1 MTAARIDGHEIK
13 GIYKPMLKRL
23 NLYLI
28 LYFGLILSACGG
40 STKTDDV
47 AALRELSAA
56 YTNAW
61 KLDGLDAQKAAV
73 MPLFTDDA
81 VILPSGGKF
90 ILSGTDDIH
99 SFWFPE
105 GAPVARTFVFDQT
118 VEGVTVSGDV
128 GTFHGRSVLEME
140 FDGRDVNQSATYLA
154 TARRAP
160 NGDWQF
166 SRLMWTDQP
175 QNKSTKTA
183 DAAAISEDRAAE
195 IKQAA
200 MDLFAYQLG
209 RWDSRWDIY
218 DGEGKIVRSFTG
230 VEEFK
235 PLVDDHSQMLINNVP
250 EQDQTTY
257 AMLSYNEIEHK
268 IIFLN
273 AGPRG
278 DYWIMRQDP
287 ETGTMISEPHKN
299 ADGSEVII
307 KFSTLRQTADA
318 FDVKMDI
325 SRDNGQTWQLVN
337 KQYLTRKSDN

>member
-1 MTAARIDGHEIK
+1 MSVLKSLNVILLLGFGFILTACQ
-13 GIYKPMLKRL
+13 Y
-23 NLYLI
+23 
-28 LYFGLILSACGG
+28 SAG
-40 STKTDDV
+40 DDE

-56 YTNAW
+56 YTSAW

-90 ILSGTDDIH
+90 ILSGKDDID

-105 GAPVARTFVFDQT
+105 GAPAAKTFVFDQT
-118 VEGVTVSGDV
+118 VEGVTVAGDV

-140 FDGRDVNQSATYLA
+140 YDGRDIHQEATYMA
-154 TARRAP
+154 AARRAP

-166 SRLMWTDQP
+166 SRLMWTDKP
-175 QNKSTKTA
+175 LDKPAEND
-183 DAAAISEDRAAE
+183 DASISEDRAAE

-218 DGEGKIVRSFTG
+218 DGDGNIVRSFTG

-250 EQDQTTY
+250 EQNQTTY

-287 ETGTMISEPHKN
+287 ETMTMISEPHKN
-299 ADGSEVII
+299 ADGSEVIL
-307 KFSTLRQTADA
+307 KFSTLRQTAEA
-318 FDVKMDI
+318 FDMKMDI

-337 KQYLTRKSDN
+337 KQYLTRKSDD